1 MSICRRNFM
10 KAVTIS
16 AFSLV
21 ASLSVNIDNSYA
33 NESKKIA
40 LHGYST
46 TLNLAIQSQDK
57 NKQTISQ
64 DVSIIKYNNK
74 DISVKAYENFI
85 LNNGKDVLAA
95 KSYDYL
101 QISPSQSK
109 IDDLNIKIG
118 DINISYEK
126 DYALI
131 TKNGNKIKVE
141 NMAQYNYKTGIVFIT
156 NKDGSRKEVVL
167 WKVVNVMMENI
178 YNM

>member
-1 MSICRRNFM
+1 MNIIRRNFM

-16 AFSLV
+16 AFSL
-21 ASLSVNIDNSYA
+21 AALLSVSINDSYA
-33 NESKKIA
+33 NESKKVA
-40 LHGYST
+40 LHGNSA
-46 TLNLAIQSQDK
+46 TLNLAIQSHDK
-57 NKQTISQ
+57 TKQTISQ
-64 DVSIIKYNNK
+64 DISIIKYNNK
-74 DISVKAYENFI
+74 DISVNADENFI

-109 IDDLNIKIG
+109 IDSLNIKVG

-131 TKNGNKIKVE
+131 SKNGNKIKVE

-167 WKVVNVMMENI
+167 
-178 YNM
+178 